1 MKGRKNQMTAVL
13 IGLLLFGLY
22 LVMSKRE
29 GFNSDSPSSIRNGTV
44 VLFYTDTCPHCTNL
58 KPVWDQVTAKYGSKV
73 KAINC
78 TDPDSTVK
86 AAMDSFNVTGMPAIY
101 CKNSTGA
108 VSEYS
113 GDRSLQDLSAFIDQ
127 CSSS

>member
-1 MKGRKNQMTAVL
+1 MSMVV
-13 IGLLLFGLY
+13 IGLLLLGLFM
-22 LVMSKRE
+22 LMTRKE
-29 GFNSDSPSSIRNGTV
+29 GFNSDSPSSIKNGTV

-58 KPVWDQVTAKYGSKV
+58 KPVWDQITAKYGSKV

-78 TDPDSTVK
+78 TTPDTTVK

-101 CKNSTGA
+101 CKNSTGV

-113 GDRSLQDLSAFIDQ
+113 GDRSLQDLSSFIDQ
-127 CSSS
+127 CTSA